1 MAADFFWTQVD
12 FLFLS
17 LSFFFFFLREFIAK
31 SRPSAGYIKKKSEFP
46 FSSKYCK
53 VFPHGDRHLE
63 LSSAA
68 SVGWALPAF
77 FVTPASFFHAV
88 PLPL

>member
-1 MAADFFWTQVD
+1 MAADFFWAQVD

-17 LSFFFFFLREFIAK
+17 LFFFFLIEFIAK
-31 SRPSAGYIKKKSEFP
+31 SRPSAGYIKKKKSEFP